1 MFNNMK
7 VKNVQ
12 TVLNIREY
20 ERFKEVLKHEK
31 MPLKEGVKEAIL
43 TWTRQRAGFN
53 RGDPF
58 FATENLFSGKKD
70 MARGHDEIYV
80 GNE

>member
-1 MFNNMK
+1 MK

-20 ERFKEVLKHEK
+20 VRFKEVLKHEK

-58 FATENLFSGKKD
+58 FATENLFSGKRD
-70 MARGHDEIYV
+70 MAEGHDEIYV